1 MAYMIKPCEDCDIE
15 FIWEKGFEAV
25 TAEENAKQELL
36 VFKVVDVQGA
46 IIGGCVLDIDEM
58 KTAEID
64 RLWVDARYRNLGI
77 GSALIRRAEQEAREK
92 GCRSI
97 VNTYIFDFQTAKR
110 LFERHGY
117 RHIGTVRDWPK
128 GYESYTLIKKLDCG
142 LSTVPLIQDCFEIK
156 TGSEEDGK
164 IIADRLEEYNRS
176 FAPRSHA
183 YLDIDRKIVDDNG
196 TMIAGCIAGIS
207 GWDTLHI
214 DVFWVD
220 DAYCGSNNGSFL
232 LGEIEHEAKEKGAY
246 LSNVGGMDL
255 QAAFF
260 KKHGYEVSAVFEDQP
275 KWYVLHKHL

>member
-1 MAYMIKPCEDCDIE
+1 MAYIIKPCEDCDVE

-25 TAEENAKQELL
+25 PAKENAKQELL
-36 VFKVVDVQGA
+36 VYKVVDVQGA

-58 KTAEID
+58 KIAEVD

-97 VNTYIFDFQTAKR
+97 VNTYIFAFQAAKS
-110 LFERHGY
+110 LFERLGY

-128 GYESYTLIKKLDCG
+128 GYESYTLIKKLDSCWP
-142 LSTVPLIQDCFEIK
+142 TFPIVQDCFEIK

-176 FAPRSHA
+176 FAPRKHV
-183 YLDIDRKIVDDNG
+183 YLDINRKIVDDKG
-196 TMIAGCIAGIS
+196 AMIAGCIAGVS

-220 DAYCGSNNGSFL
+220 DAYCSSNIGSYL
-232 LGEIEHEAKEKGAY
+232 LGEIEHKAKEKGAY
-246 LSNVGGMDL
+246 LSKASGMEL
-255 QAAFF
+255 QAVFF
-260 KKHGYEVSAVFEDQP
+260 KKHGYEVNTVFEDQP
-275 KWYVLHKHL
+275 KWYALHKHL